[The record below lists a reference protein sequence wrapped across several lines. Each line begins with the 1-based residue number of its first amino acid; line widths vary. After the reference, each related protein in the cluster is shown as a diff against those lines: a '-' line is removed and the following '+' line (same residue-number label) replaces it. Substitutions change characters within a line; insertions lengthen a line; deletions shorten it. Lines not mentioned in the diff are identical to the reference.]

1 MGPFAIGS
9 PIVNPGWFKNLVIKT
24 PASTQVTVTSD
35 GVGLLNPSNNA
46 GITILGV
53 AVTITITNMGPNG
66 LDTGTLSASSWYSVW
81 VIYNL
86 TTQTAAGLISINTGT
101 PVLPTGYT
109 YCARLGWVRTDASK
123 NLVPIIQYGRRVQYV
138 NGGSGLPLMTSG
150 LAGSLTTP
158 TWVAVATGNF
168 VPPTASQI
176 IVLPYEYTGYGIGVC
191 PNSSY
196 GAYTSTTNP
205 PFSLQVFGTT
215 NTIIASGTPI
225 EMTLES
231 SNIYWA
237 SGAATS
243 YLYVLAW
250 EDNI

>member
-1 MGPFAIGS
+1 
-9 PIVNPGWFKNLVIKT
+9 
-24 PASTQVTVTSD
+24 
-35 GVGLLNPSNNA
+35 
-46 GITILGV
+46 
-53 AVTITITNMGPNG
+53 
-66 LDTGTLSASSWYSVW
+66 
-81 VIYNL
+81 
-86 TTQTAAGLISINTGT
+86 
-101 PVLPTGYT
+101 
-109 YCARLGWVRTDASK
+109 
-123 NLVPIIQYGRRVQYV
+123 
-138 NGGSGLPLMTSG
+138 
-150 LAGSLTTP
+150 
-158 TWVAVATGNF
+158 
-168 VPPTASQI
+168 
-176 IVLPYEYTGYGIGVC
+176 VC